1 MRGKV
6 LRTLIDHRR
15 PPAPAHG
22 LGLVQQTS
30 GRSNQPRSFTE
41 KLKRGPL
48 RYIVLC
54 EDVDILNFDIDM
66 FILFINIQRRLVS
79 KTFTYG
85 LFGHQLF
92 FQLPFNEDLYG
103 RGSQLQV
110 SKWKNP
116 TQNVKVWRALHTGAP
131 VPSAVGRAP
140 QLFTI

>member
-1 MRGKV
+1 MCR
-6 LRTLIDHRR
+6 L
-15 PPAPAHG
+15 
-22 LGLVQQTS
+22 
-30 GRSNQPRSFTE
+30 
-41 KLKRGPL
+41 
-48 RYIVLC
+48 
-54 EDVDILNFDIDM
+54 DILNFDIDM

-85 LFGHQLF
+85 WFGHQLF